1 MRIQPDSTVNL
12 YGGVDID
19 ITSGVEIAFK
29 TIANQ
34 RAYFASKLVRANTP
48 CTMVKKTGYVRLEVP
63 GSVVKNCN
71 YISFTNPSF
80 DNKTFYGAITD
91 YNYINNECVEISYII
106 DWWQSYM
113 FDVTYERMGIDR
125 QYLNETDFAKAEANP
140 YDQSIFAFQTNES
153 LPYDKSLEP
162 RSYNYLMYSESFNPM
177 TTRDGITSDGCYAM
191 SVTQTGNVTD
201 AVKNLFTNSCYVLI
215 MAPVDYGEI
224 DQAVYTKINQYRNA
238 VTACKY
244 GRYSAPSK
252 NFFYGNDTNSS
263 VVVDTT
269 TDYKTQPH
277 HFLWSDLSSVC
288 EIWVIPT
295 DMQMRMTEGGQTVLY
310 NVMYSL
316 MSDLTRWNCVSSI
329 QGIYTIPRI
338 MVDSLATET
347 VDIYNPYTQTHS
359 YSGEYD
365 TDDIIT
371 FPTAF
376 QKMRDSF
383 YDKYAP
389 HCQKLYTHPFSYL
402 RVETPSGNAKEFKYE
417 DFIEVVNDST
427 KSPAFRTMTIFN
439 GVLTPMLVPRKYK
452 EYRAFEDGTY
462 NVFDGTTVDPQL
474 TCEFNIDER
483 VEIENIPAVAYM
495 TDAYLTY
502 LSSEYIGGRSA
513 GDKWGRETTVKT
525 LEAFDASKTSQ
536 FLSVVRNAIGSGI
549 NATATLSGA
558 KNPLQSAEGY
568 YGLSGQI
575 PNFFGTKA
583 SMYSQMASMQNTQ
596 KADELYNGF
605 SAFMEDTNDAYIDA
619 AVNYSMTRPAY
630 ANNIYHPGATGD
642 SMYTMG
648 NKLIDFRVTYVHLR
662 EVVMMKYDEYFKT
675 YGYNYAGMVDIPY
688 VCRYTQNESSND
700 YLPHWEQVNGKN
712 STYIKTVDAHVT
724 HAMLP
729 VSQAI
734 EGMLNKGVRMLR
746 GEDLYV

>member
-1 MRIQPDSTVNL
+1 MRIQPDSTINL

-91 YNYINNECVEISYII
+91 YNYINNECIEISYII

-162 RSYNYLMYSESFNPM
+162 RSYNYLMYSESYNPM

-191 SVTQTGNVTD
+191 AVTQTGNVTD

-252 NFFYGNDTNSS
+252 NFFYGNSTNSS
-263 VVVDTT
+263 MVVDTT

-295 DMQMRMTEGGQTVLY
+295 EMQMRMTEGGQTVLY
-310 NVMYSL
+310 NVMGSL

-329 QGIYTIPRI
+329 QGIYTIPRT

-347 VDIYNPYTQTHS
+347 ADIYNPYTQTHS

-483 VEIENIPAVAYM
+483 VEIDNIPAIAYM
-495 TDAYLTY
+495 TDSYLTY
-502 LSSEYIGGRSA
+502 LSSEYMGGRA
-513 GDKWGRETTVKT
+513 GGDKWARETTVKT
-525 LEAFDASKTSQ
+525 LEAFDESKTSQ

-549 NATATLSGA
+549 NATATLAGA

-568 YGLSGQI
+568 YGLSGMI

-583 SMYSQMASMQNTQ
+583 SMYSQMASMQSTQ
-596 KADELYNGF
+596 KSDELYNGF

-642 SMYTMG
+642 AMYTMG

>member
-48 CTMVKKTGYVRLEVP
+48 CTMIKKTGYVRLEVP
-63 GSVVKNCN
+63 GTVVKNCN

-113 FDVTYERMGIDR
+113 FEVTYERMGIDR

-162 RSYNYLMYSESFNPM
+162 RSYKYLTYSNSPNPM
-177 TTRDGITSDGCYAM
+177 LTSDGITSDGCYAM
-191 SVTQTGNVTD
+191 TTTQTVDATD
-201 AVKNLFTNSCYVLI
+201 AVTNLFANNCYVLI
-215 MAPVDYGEI
+215 MAPVDYNEI
-224 DQAVYTKINQYRNA
+224 DAAVQEKITKYKNA
-238 VTACKY
+238 VTSSKY
-244 GRYSAPSK
+244 GRYSAPYD
-252 NFFYGNDTNSS
+252 NFFYGNLVNPS
-263 VVVDTT
+263 VIVDYN
-269 TDYKTQPH
+269 TDYKTQSH
-277 HFLWSDLSSVC
+277 SFLWSDMPSVC
-288 EIWVIPT
+288 EIWVIPA
-295 DMQMRMTEGGQTVLY
+295 DMEVHVTEGSTIRIY

-316 MSDLTRWNCVSSI
+316 MSDLTRWNCVSQI
-329 QGIYTIPRI
+329 QGIYSIPRA

-347 VDIYNPYTQTHS
+347 VAIVDPYAQETK
-359 YSGEYD
+359 YSGDYD
-365 TDDIIT
+365 TDDLIT

-376 QKMRDSF
+376 QKMRDSS

-417 DFIEVVNDST
+417 DFYEVTTDNT
-427 KSPAFRTMTIFN
+427 KMPVFRTMTIFN
-439 GVLTPMLVPRKYK
+439 GVLTPMMIPRKYK
-452 EYRAFEDGTY
+452 EYREYPAGTY
-462 NVFDGTTVDPQL
+462 TPFSATSVDPQL

-483 VEIENIPAVAYM
+483 VEIDNIPAIAYM
-495 TDAYLTY
+495 TDSYLTY
-502 LSSEYIGGRSA
+502 LSSEYTGSRAA
-513 GDKWGRETTVKT
+513 GDKWGRESTVKT

-536 FLSVVRNAIGSGI
+536 FLSVVRNAIGSSI
-549 NATATLSGA
+549 NATATLAGA

-568 YGLSGQI
+568 YGLSGMI

-619 AVNYSMTRPAY
+619 AVNYSMAHPAY
-630 ANNIYHPGATGD
+630 ANNVYHPGSTGD
-642 SMYTMG
+642 PMYTMG
-648 NKLIDFRVTYVHLR
+648 NKLIDFRVTHVHLR
-662 EVVMMKYDEYFKT
+662 EVVMKKYDEYFKT

-688 VCRYTQNESSND
+688 ICRYTQNESSND

>member
-1 MRIQPDSTVNL
+1 MRIQPDSTINL

-48 CTMVKKTGYVRLEVP
+48 CTMVKKTGNIRLEVP

-71 YISFTNPSF
+71 YLSFTNPSF
-80 DNKTFYGAITD
+80 DNKTFYGLITD
-91 YNYINNECVEISYII
+91 YDYINNECVEISYII

-125 QYLNETDFAKAEANP
+125 QYLNETDFAKAEVNP
-140 YDQSIFAFQTNES
+140 YDQSIFAFQTSER

-162 RSYNYLMYSESFNPM
+162 RSYNYLMYSASPAPM

-191 SVTQTGNVTD
+191 TVTHTDNVTD

-215 MAPVDYGEI
+215 MAPVDYEEI
-224 DQAVYTKINQYRNA
+224 DPAVETKINQYRNA
-238 VTACKY
+238 VTACKF
-244 GRYSAPSK
+244 GRYSAPSD
-252 NFFYGNDTNSS
+252 NFFYGNNTNSS
-263 VVVDTT
+263 TVVNVT

-295 DMQMRMTEGGQTVLY
+295 ELQMRMTEGSQTVLY
-310 NVMYSL
+310 HVMKSL

-329 QGIYTIPRI
+329 QGIYTIPRT

-347 VDIYNPYTQTHS
+347 VAIVDPYTHQTS
-359 YSGEYD
+359 YSGDYD
-365 TDDIIT
+365 TDDLIT

-402 RVETPSGNAKEFKYE
+402 RVETPSGNTKEFKYE

-427 KSPAFRTMTIFN
+427 KSPVFRTMTIFN

-452 EYRAFEDGTY
+452 EYRSFEDGTY
-462 NVFDGTTVDPQL
+462 VVFDGTAVDPQL

-483 VEIENIPAVAYM
+483 VEIESIPAVAYM
-495 TDAYLTY
+495 TDAYLTQ
-502 LSSEYIGGRSA
+502 LSSVYMANKAIT
-513 GDKWGRETTVKT
+513 DKWALESIAETAK
-525 LEAFDASKTSQ
+525 AYDSSQTSQ
-536 FLSVVRNAIGSGI
+536 SLSILRNLMGGGLNAATTIG
-549 NATATLSGA
+549 GA
-558 KNPLQSAEGY
+558 KNPTQIAEGV
-568 YGLSGQI
+568 YGATGMI
-575 PNFFGTKA
+575 PNTMSAFAG
-583 SMYSQMASMQNTQ
+583 MAAQTAGFQNTLKEAQ
-596 KADELYNGF
+596 LYNGF
-605 SAFMEDTNDAYIDA
+605 SDIMANNLDGWMSAERAFG
-619 AVNYSMTRPAY
+619 MTKPAY
-630 ANNIYHPGATGD
+630 ANNIYHPGSSGD
-642 SMYTMG
+642 PMYTMG
-648 NKLIDFRVTYVHLR
+648 NKLIDFCVTHVHLR

-734 EGMLNKGVRMLR
+734 EGMFNGGVRMLR

>member
-91 YNYINNECVEISYII
+91 YNYINNEVVEISFVL

-113 FDVTYERMGIDR
+113 FEVTYERMGIDR

-162 RSYNYLMYSESFNPM
+162 RSYNYLMYSESYSPM
-177 TTRDGITSDGCYAM
+177 ETRDGITSDGCYAM
-191 SVTQTGNVTD
+191 AVTQTGNVTD

-224 DQAVYTKINQYRNA
+224 DQSVYTKVNQYRNA

-252 NFFYGNDTNSS
+252 NFFYGNSTNSS
-263 VVVDTT
+263 TVVDTT

-347 VDIYNPYTQTHS
+347 TDIYNPYTQTHS

-376 QKMRDSF
+376 QKMRDTF

-417 DFIEVVNDST
+417 DFYEVVRDST

-502 LSSEYIGGRSA
+502 LSSEYIGGRSG
-513 GDKWGRETTVKT
+513 GDKWSREATVKT

-549 NATATLSGA
+549 NATATLAGA

-568 YGLSGQI
+568 YGLSGMI

-642 SMYTMG
+642 AMYTMG

-688 VCRYTQNESSND
+688 ICRYTQNENSND